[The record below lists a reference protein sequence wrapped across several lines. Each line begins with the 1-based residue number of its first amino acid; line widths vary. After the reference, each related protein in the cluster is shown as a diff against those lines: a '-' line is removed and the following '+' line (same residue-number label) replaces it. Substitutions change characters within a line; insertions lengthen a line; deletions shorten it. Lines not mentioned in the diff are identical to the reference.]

1 MPRPPRVSDGAARL
15 RAPAMTP
22 EDREDQ
28 MVALAF
34 DLVEK
39 RLREGTASAQET
51 VHFLKFGSSRE
62 RLERDRLMSEN
73 ALLRQKTESLQ
84 SSKNV
89 EALYK
94 DAIRAMKTYTGNGRG
109 DEDEED

>member
-1 MPRPPRVSDGAARL
+1 MPRPSRVSDGATRL
-15 RAPAMTP
+15 RAPAMNP

-62 RLERDRLMSEN
+62 RLERDRLKSEN
-73 ALLRQKTESLQ
+73 ELLRQKTESLQ
-84 SSKNV
+84 SSKNIELLYN
-89 EALYK
+89 EAIK
-94 DAIRAMKTYTGNGRG
+94 AMKTYNGHGRD